1 MYIVEVRMN
10 GLWTVEF
17 GSNAG
22 LFGSGVI
29 VMRDGRIEGG
39 DDSYYYIG
47 SYEPVLETTYP
58 ISFKATLSVRPF
70 LTGRESVFRT
80 FNKDLTLKLVGTFN
94 SENSAVA
101 VGTPEGMPEMNLGVR
116 LTRKTG

>member
-1 MYIVEVRMN
+1 MD

-17 GSNAG
+17 GSNSG

-29 VMRDGRIEGG
+29 VMRNGRIEGG

-47 SYEPVLETTYP
+47 SYEPTSEKSYP
-58 ISFKATLSVRPF
+58 SSFKATLSVKPF
-70 LTGRESVFRT
+70 LSGRESVFRT
-80 FNKDLTLKLVGTFN
+80 FNKALTLNLVGTLN

-116 LTRKTG
+116 LTRKTA